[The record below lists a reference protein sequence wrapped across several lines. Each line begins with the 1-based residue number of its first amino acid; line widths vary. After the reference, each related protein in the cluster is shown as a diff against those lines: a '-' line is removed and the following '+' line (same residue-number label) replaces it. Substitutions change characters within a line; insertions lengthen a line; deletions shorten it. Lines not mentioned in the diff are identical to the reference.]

1 MSSGQRLLVE
11 LRRARN
17 TSIVRRLLKGKSARE
32 ISLADWGTFCK
43 RKSSQQSA
51 GQHHPGKPS
60 GGRFSGNRNNRFR
73 PVQRKKPAA
82 PMNVVVRP
90 LLFCFIFVNY
100 KEGERE
106 RRFAVSLTG
115 MGGLQQNNL
124 PPGGCSGL
132 CESAVCQGAF
142 LLQKPPLV
150 RAASSSHNS
159 PAKALDDKGFRPLRR
174 ATKGFAFGNHKL
186 LKKLDQ
192 NF

>member
-1 MSSGQRLLVE
+1 MMPRPIHVLVRRAALVSISRHPVCREEKIKFSSTFFKRWQVSSGQRLLVE

-90 LLFCFIFVNY
+90 LLFLFYI
-100 KEGERE
+100 R
-106 RRFAVSLTG
+106 
-115 MGGLQQNNL
+115 
-124 PPGGCSGL
+124 
-132 CESAVCQGAF
+132 
-142 LLQKPPLV
+142 
-150 RAASSSHNS
+150 
-159 PAKALDDKGFRPLRR
+159 
-174 ATKGFAFGNHKL
+174 KL
-186 LKKLDQ
+186 
-192 NF
+192 

>member
-1 MSSGQRLLVE
+1 
-11 LRRARN
+11 
-17 TSIVRRLLKGKSARE
+17 
-32 ISLADWGTFCK
+32 
-43 RKSSQQSA
+43 
-51 GQHHPGKPS
+51 
-60 GGRFSGNRNNRFR
+60 
-73 PVQRKKPAA
+73 
-82 PMNVVVRP
+82 
-90 LLFCFIFVNY
+90 
-100 KEGERE
+100 
-106 RRFAVSLTG
+106 

-159 PAKALDDKGFRPLRR
+159 PAKALDDKGFRTLRR

-192 NF
+192 NFYFFFAQTRFREVKAKATHPTNTRIGSRLSLVPRGKSQGHSPNQYVNWQRAQPAERSRRQAICARTSSLVTQEVRSRIGCRLSLP